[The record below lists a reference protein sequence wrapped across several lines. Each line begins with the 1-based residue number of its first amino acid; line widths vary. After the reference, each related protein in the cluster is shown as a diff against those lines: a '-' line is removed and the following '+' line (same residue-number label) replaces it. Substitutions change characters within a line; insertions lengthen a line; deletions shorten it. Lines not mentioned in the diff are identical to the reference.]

1 MNDLTYILGLA
12 GLFFQET
19 RRTLGVN
26 GPLVAAIAS
35 PNSWSQFDD
44 PVTSTSGVVPFSGE
58 AHHVCYC
65 PEYIDPPHQ
74 YIGPEQ
80 FEFSGRP
87 FRFSDVM
94 DRQTDGLI
102 A

>member
-1 MNDLTYILGLA
+1 M
-12 GLFFQET
+12 
-19 RRTLGVN
+19 N
-26 GPLVAAIAS
+26 GPVAAIAS
-35 PNSWSQFDD
+35 PNSWSPFD
-44 PVTSTSGVVPFSGE
+44 PVTSGVVPFSGE

-80 FEFSGRP
+80 FGFSGRP
-87 FRFSDVM
+87 FRFGDVM
-94 DRQTDGLI
+94 GRQTDGLI